1 MIIKVYACAFAQ
13 FKGIV
18 SVISRDP
25 PCKDGDGGFT
35 TLPLNPCP
43 IKNVEDIVILS
54 QRVFILI
61 NLSITSYNQETRRE
75 TTNENEQFKEKNMD
89 I

>member
-1 MIIKVYACAFAQ
+1 
-13 FKGIV
+13 
-18 SVISRDP
+18 
-25 PCKDGDGGFT
+25 
-35 TLPLNPCP
+35 
-43 IKNVEDIVILS
+43 VEDIVILS